1 MTIDLLQPLSQYL
14 SERINQVD
22 VRLSRLFKV
31 PSGRFQANFD
41 IYNLLNSS
49 AVLWRNQTYGA
60 DWLTPTSILDARLV
74 KFSVQ
79 YDF

>member
-1 MTIDLLQPLSQYL
+1 MQRGT
-14 SERINQVD
+14 
-22 VRLSRLFKV
+22 
-31 PSGRFQANFD
+31 FQANFD
-41 IYNLLNSS
+41 LYNVLNSS

-60 DWLTPTSILDARLV
+60 DWLTPTSILDARLA